1 MNKKDDIWKVAGIE
15 RKKTKKE
22 IREEKILKAR
32 EETAKKI
39 VPQISKILNAVKLDL
54 SEVLPEK
61 KTSNKPKKQTKPI
74 DPKRKKIITKLNKRY
89 LELKDGEELTK
100 SKCLDILE
108 KEFSQWKRSTI
119 STYIKK

>member
-22 IREEKILKAR
+22 IREENILKAR

-74 DPKRKKIITKLNKRY
+74 DPKRKKIITKLNQRY
-89 LELKDGEELTK
+89 LELKDGKGLVK

>member
-15 RKKTKKE
+15 KKKTKKE
-22 IREEKILKAR
+22 IREEKILKAG
-32 EETAKKI
+32 EETRKKI
-39 VPQISKILNAVKLDL
+39 APQISKILDAVKLDP
-54 SEVLPEK
+54 PEK

-100 SKCLDILE
+100 NKCLDILE

>member
-22 IREEKILKAR
+22 IREENILKAR

-74 DPKRKKIITKLNKRY
+74 NPKRKKIITNN
-89 LELKDGEELTK
+89 
-100 SKCLDILE
+100 
-108 KEFSQWKRSTI
+108 
-119 STYIKK
+119 